1 MSLLEQLDRPAA
13 GVRLKAAVT
22 SEHRTKAFAPMRFK
36 AEGEDAGDGTKLGP
50 GEFIALAAVFDNIDS
65 YGDRM
70 IKGAFAETLEQWA
83 ASGDPIP
90 VIWQHNWSDPNAH
103 IGYVL
108 EAKETDE
115 GLWYKGKLDVD
126 DNPFALQVYR
136 LMKGRRVTQQSF
148 GFDVI
153 DGRSVTE
160 DNRDV
165 FEITRVHLY
174 EVGPCLVGVNQA
186 TNLLDIKGAGAPAS
200 STSSAPATAAA
211 ATSGQAAAPSAN
223 DPASEPAGSTPTTSS
238 ASKGMSPASAL
249 LLLEELEL
257 EGED

>member
-1 MSLLEQLDRPAA
+1 MTLLQQLARPA
-13 GVRLKAAVT
+13 GVLFKAAAT
-22 SEHRTKAFAPMRFK
+22 TEEHRTKAFAPIRFK

-65 YGDRM
+65 YGDR
-70 IKGAFAETLEQWA
+70 IIRGAFAETLEQWS

-103 IGYVL
+103 IGFVL

-115 GLWYKGKLDVD
+115 GLWYKGKLDIE

-160 DNRDV
+160 EGRDV

-186 TNLLDIKGAGAPAS
+186 TNLLDIKS
-200 STSSAPATAAA
+200 SPSAPAGGS
-211 ATSGQAAAPSAN
+211 TSGQAATS
-223 DPASEPAGSTPTTSS
+223 ASETTSAS
-238 ASKGMSPASAL
+238 PGSVPDPSPASKGISPASAK
-249 LLLEELEL
+249 LLLEELEM
-257 EGED
+257 EGAD

>member
-1 MSLLEQLDRPAA
+1 MGAHPHPERSTTVTTSQLEQ
-13 GVRLKAAVT
+13 
-22 SEHRTKAFAPMRFK
+22 HRTKAFLPARFK
-36 AEGEDAGDGTKLGP
+36 AEGEDAGDGSKLGP

-65 YGDRM
+65 YGDRI
-70 IKGAFAETLEQWA
+70 IKGAFADTLDAWA
-83 ASGDPIP
+83 ASGDPVP

-108 EAKETDE
+108 EARETDE
-115 GLWYKGKLDVD
+115 GLWYKGKLDID

-160 DNRDV
+160 EGRDV

-186 TNLLDIKGAGAPAS
+186 TNLLEIKSGLPG
-200 STSSAPATAAA
+200 STSSAPASAAA
-211 ATSGQAAAPSAN
+211 ATSGQAAPSAIE
-223 DPASEPAGSTPTTSS
+223 PASAPTGSTPDTST
-238 ASKGMSPASAL
+238 ASKGIRPASAL
-249 LLLEELEL
+249 LLLEELEM

>member
-1 MSLLEQLDRPAA
+1 MSNTSQLVRPPA
-13 GVRLKAAVT
+13 VRFKAPAT
-22 SEHRTKAFAPMRFK
+22 AEEHRTKAFAPVRFK
-36 AEGEDAGDGTKLGP
+36 AEGEDDGSGGKLGP

-65 YGDRM
+65 YGDR
-70 IKGAFAETLEQWA
+70 IIRGAFAETLEQWA
-83 ASGDPIP
+83 SSGDPIP

-115 GLWYKGKLDVD
+115 GLWYKGKLDIE

-148 GFDVI
+148 GFDVT

-160 DNRDV
+160 DGRDI

-186 TNLLDIKGAGAPAS
+186 TNLLDIKSAPAAG
-200 STSSAPATAAA
+200 STSSAPASASA

-223 DPASEPAGSTPTTSS
+223 DPASAPAGSAPSSSS

>member
-1 MSLLEQLDRPAA
+1 MSITSQLARPSA
-13 GVRLKAAVT
+13 VRFKAPVAE
-22 SEHRTKAFAPMRFK
+22 EHRTKAFAPVRFK

-65 YGDRM
+65 YGDR
-70 IKGAFAETLEQWA
+70 IIRGAFAETLEQWSS
-83 ASGDPIP
+83 SGDPIP

-115 GLWYKGKLDVD
+115 GLWYKGKLDIE

-160 DNRDV
+160 EGRDV

-186 TNLLDIKGAGAPAS
+186 TNLLDIKSAPAAGT
-200 STSSAPATAAA
+200 TSSAPASASA

-223 DPASEPAGSTPTTSS
+223 DPASAPAGSAPSSSS

>member
-1 MSLLEQLDRPAA
+1 MSITANPARPA
-13 GVRLKAAVT
+13 GVLLKALAAE
-22 SEHRTKAFAPMRFK
+22 EHRTKAFAPVRFK

-65 YGDRM
+65 YGDR
-70 IKGAFAETLEQWA
+70 IIRGAFAETLEQWS

-115 GLWYKGKLDVD
+115 GLWYKGKLDIE

-160 DNRDV
+160 EGRDV

-186 TNLLDIKGAGAPAS
+186 TDLLDIKSAPAAG
-200 STSSAPATAAA
+200 STSSAPASAAA
-211 ATSGQAAAPSAN
+211 ANSGQAAPSASDSASAPS
-223 DPASEPAGSTPTTSS
+223 GSTPDNSP
-238 ASKGMSPASAL
+238 ASKGISPASAL
-249 LLLEELEL
+249 LLVEELEI

>member
-1 MSLLEQLDRPAA
+1 MSITQQLARPA
-13 GVRLKAAVT
+13 GVLFKAAAAT
-22 SEHRTKAFAPMRFK
+22 TEEHRTKAFDPIRFK

-65 YGDRM
+65 YGDRI

-103 IGYVL
+103 IGFVL

-115 GLWYKGKLDVD
+115 GLWYKGKLDIE

-136 LMKGRRVTQQSF
+136 LMKGRRVKQQSF

-160 DNRDV
+160 EGRDV

-186 TNLLDIKGAGAPAS
+186 TDLLDIKS
-200 STSSAPATAAA
+200 SPSAPAGGS
-211 ATSGQAAAPSAN
+211 TSGQAATS
-223 DPASEPAGSTPTTSS
+223 ASESTSVSPGSTPDLSS
-238 ASKGMSPASAL
+238 ASKGISPASAK

-257 EGED
+257 EGAD